1 MKKIDVDHTLSL
13 FVVFVGIILAVW
25 CSIFV
30 ANKKIAERKAKAEK
44 ERIENI
50 ISSQNAF

>member
-1 MKKIDVDHTLSL
+1 MKKIDVGHALSL
-13 FVVFVGIILAVW
+13 FVVFAGIILAIW

-30 ANKKIAERKAKAEK
+30 INKKIAERKMAEK
-44 ERIENI
+44 QRIENI